1 MRKTLLI
8 AFAGLVTSTL
18 GRAENNNL
26 AVEKAA
32 GTDGVACF
40 VSLMPEYP
48 KAALEAHVD
57 GSIWT
62 WTEVGADG
70 VPGKIETQVV
80 SAWSRAEQMLKA
92 PVEKAIH
99 ASMAK
104 PECAGRKVW
113 VVFRYELHGD
123 PVANPKVISRV
134 ENPNIVWIESDPA
147 IAPTTA
153 ASKTPTKR

>member
-8 AFAGLVTSTL
+8 AFAALLSSTMA
-18 GRAENNNL
+18 RAENNNTSVETD
-26 AVEKAA
+26 AV
-32 GTDGVACF
+32 DGVACF
-40 VSLMPEYP
+40 VNLMAPEYP

-80 SAWSRAEQMLKA
+80 SAWSQAEQMLKA

-99 ASMAK
+99 ASLVK

-113 VVFRYELHGD
+113 VVFRYELHGE
-123 PVANPKVISRV
+123 PVATPKVTSRL
-134 ENPNIVWIESDPA
+134 ENPDILWIESEPA
-147 IAPTTA
+147 SAA
-153 ASKTPTKR
+153 ASKMHGKR